1 MQVGV
6 IAEGKG
12 DHAVIANILKGKL
25 GIDRALITF
34 IQPEL
39 YFDETDIQSGGYQ
52 QMSAEKFGGWV
63 LVKDCCLERSR
74 IANFMNASD
83 ETRIVVIQIDTAEA
97 HHTGYEVERPDKSV
111 DAYSSVLR
119 ENVVAKISGWLDGQ
133 FSEQVYYAVT
143 IEEIEAWLL
152 PIFGE
157 RATETAKFND
167 PKNRFQSLL
176 NTKLSDKERKK
187 LFQDEPFD
195 RYLKLSKDFRNKKL
209 LEKHC
214 QQNESLLLFCKSLE
228 EVDTSEL

>member
-6 IAEGKG
+6 IAEGRS

-39 YFDETDIQSGGYQ
+39 YYDETDLQSGRYK
-52 QMSAEKFGGWV
+52 QMGRNEFGSWI

-74 IANFMNASD
+74 IAEFLDATD
-83 ETRIVVIQIDTAEA
+83 ETRIVIIQIDTAEA
-97 HHTGYEVERPDKSV
+97 HLEGYEVEKPDKSSET
-111 DAYSSVLR
+111 YSGTLR
-119 ENVVAKISGWLDGQ
+119 ENVIAKISGWLDGQ
-133 FSEQVYYAVT
+133 FSEYLFYAVT

-152 PIFGE
+152 PVFGE

-187 LFQDEPFD
+187 LFQDEPFE

-214 QQNESLLLFCKSLE
+214 QQNESLLIFCKSLE
-228 EVDTSEL
+228 NVDTSEL